1 MLPLCCIL
9 DFMKYFHQLIIS
21 LRQLVLI
28 ALTCVISFTILF
40 SINSEAIAQERMFLN
55 LSLEL
60 LDEYELPKE
69 PFQDSLVG
77 GLSAITYDRQKDRF
91 YLISDDRSKFAPAR
105 FYTLKIDLDQSDPS
119 QVKIDNITI
128 ENVTFLKDEQGKT
141 YAQNT
146 IDTEGI
152 AISPRNTLFIS
163 SEGVTSKKIAPFISE
178 FDLNGNL
185 KQKLRIP
192 QRYLPDQGKGVQD
205 NLGFEA
211 LTIKANGTV
220 AEDAFRLFTAT
231 EAALTQDSN
240 PERSETQNRSRLLHY
255 LINPIDQ
262 PVLVAEHLYLLDA
275 GAPGVIYN
283 GLAELTVLD
292 QEGYLLS
299 CERTF
304 GLAGSG
310 AKIFQVV
317 IGNATDTST
326 ISNLA
331 GSIENYT
338 PLKKKL
344 LIDLNQLAIELDNLE
359 GMILGPRLKDGSQT
373 LILVSDDNFSAR
385 QKNQFLLFRL
395 NYDD

>member
-1 MLPLCCIL
+1 
-9 DFMKYFHQLIIS
+9 MKYYSKPILF

-28 ALTCVISFTILF
+28 SLVCITSFTMLVG
-40 SINSEAIAQERMFLN
+40 INSQAIAQERTFLN

-69 PFQDSLVG
+69 PFEDTAVG
-77 GLSAITYDRQKDRF
+77 GLSAITYNRQKDRF
-91 YLISDDRSKFAPAR
+91 YVISDDRAKFAPAR
-105 FYTLKIDLDQSDPS
+105 FYTLKIDLDQTNPDR
-119 QVKIDNITI
+119 VKIENITI

-146 IDTEGI
+146 LDPEGI

-163 SEGVTSKKIAPFISE
+163 SEGVTNKKIAPFIGE
-178 FDLNGNL
+178 FDLKGNL

-192 QRYLPDQGKGVQD
+192 QRYLPEQGKGVQD

-220 AEDAFRLFTAT
+220 PEDAFRLFTAT

-240 PERSETQNRSRLLHY
+240 PELPETQNRSRLLHY
-255 LINPIDQ
+255 LINPIGQ

-275 GAPGVIYN
+275 AAPGVIYN
-283 GLAELTVLD
+283 GLTELTVLD

-299 CERTF
+299 LERTF
-304 GLAGSG
+304 GLDGGG

-326 ISNLA
+326 IKNLA
-331 GSIENYT
+331 GNIENYT
-338 PLKKKL
+338 SLKKKL
-344 LIDLNQLAIELDNLE
+344 LIDLNQLPIELDNLE
-359 GMILGPRLKDGSQT
+359 GMILGPRLQDGSQT

-395 NYDD
+395 NYHN